1 MGNKKLFLGIL
12 AVILCVALLFFL
24 WANRPAGTVSGPE
37 NDFITIGETV
47 YIKDPADHYQD
58 FSIADKGRRLGSI
71 ESRYVKLRVFA
82 VKNDPNR
89 DYLYVSSGYEGDFY
103 VKESLVKE

>member
-1 MGNKKLFLGIL
+1 M
-12 AVILCVALLFFL
+12 ILCIALLFFL
-24 WANRPAGTVSGPE
+24 WVNRPAGTVSGPE
-37 NDFITIGETV
+37 HDFITIGET
-47 YIKDPADHYQD
+47 I
-58 FSIADKGRRLGSI
+58 
-71 ESRYVKLRVFA
+71 YVA